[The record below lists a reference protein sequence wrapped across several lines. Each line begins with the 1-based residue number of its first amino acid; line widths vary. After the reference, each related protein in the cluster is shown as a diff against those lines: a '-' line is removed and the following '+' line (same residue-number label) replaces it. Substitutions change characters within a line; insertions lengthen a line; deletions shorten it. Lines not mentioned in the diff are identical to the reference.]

1 MTVEGAVARLHH
13 SLTLLESRIHSRVW
27 ELVAEVE
34 HLKGERTRLNE
45 EKQALEQE
53 MLSLRQEKERGQ
65 TEGSSRLPGLFD
77 ITSPDSGVESSST
90 AERLRET
97 VETAR
102 GALEAIIARVEATR
116 AHEQRTGA
124 SHGTS

>member
-27 ELVAEVE
+27 ELVAELE
-34 HLKGERTRLNE
+34 HLKAEKTRLYE

-53 MLSLRQEKERGQ
+53 LRLLHLEQEQAQSGGVTRGV
-65 TEGSSRLPGLFD
+65 GLFD
-77 ITSPDSGVESSST
+77 MTGSDRSVETSSATDQ
-90 AERLRET
+90 LRQT
-97 VETAR
+97 VQTAR

-116 AHEQRTGA
+116 AHEQQKEA
-124 SHGTS
+124 S